1 MAKGILMEELHVT
14 AYAARGLPAAEYDAM
29 RQVLTDAGFLAAL
42 RRALR
47 RVFRRHPPL
56 DKVRVRLTR

>member
-1 MAKGILMEELHVT
+1 VAKGILMEEFHVSV
-14 AYAARGLPAAEYDAM
+14 YAPRGLPAVEYDAM

-42 RRALR
+42 RLAVR

-56 DKVRVRLTR
+56 DQVRVRLTR

>member
-1 MAKGILMEELHVT
+1 MAKGILMEELHASV
-14 AYAARGLPAAEYDAM
+14 YAARGLPTIEYDAM
-29 RQVLTDAGFLAAL
+29 RQALTDAGFLAAL
-42 RRALR
+42 RRAVR

>member
-14 AYAARGLPAAEYDAM
+14 AYARRGLPAAEYDAM
-29 RQVLTDAGFLAAL
+29 RQVLTDAGFLTVL
-42 RRALR
+42 RRAVR

-56 DKVRVRLTR
+56 DQVRVRLTR

>member
-14 AYAARGLPAAEYDAM
+14 AYAPRGLPAAEYDAM
-29 RQVLTDAGFLAAL
+29 RQVLTDAGFLTVL
-42 RRALR
+42 RRAVR

-56 DKVRVRLTR
+56 DQVRVRLTR